1 MYDDVERS
9 IFRKQRD
16 WKNGAMVQ
24 SAQTVLGEIIGAI
37 GEPDFPSVAALE
49 LQRLTRFDLAAIVL
63 HQRSRGST
71 VIFDD
76 FDTIGCRSGIETY
89 ARQTHRINP
98 MLRASERGVVRA
110 RDFARKRLDIT
121 SALQSHIVPAPDEEL
136 GYRTIGWPTNH
147 EEIGLYFEG
156 WGGLV
161 EFGLYRERSRK
172 AASARMFSVLQ
183 NLRSPI
189 AAAFERHGKFV
200 ATARPGNWA
209 KVLSRREKEVCHL
222 LLAGC
227 ASDAIAL
234 RLRISRHTVKDH
246 RKNIF
251 RKLQIASLAELF
263 ALAR

>member
-1 MYDDVERS
+1 MPH
-9 IFRKQRD
+9 
-16 WKNGAMVQ
+16 

-37 GEPDFPSVAALE
+37 GEADFPSVAATE

-63 HQRSRGST
+63 HRRSCGST

-76 FDTIGCRSGIETY
+76 FDRIGCRSGIETY

-98 MLRASERGVVRA
+98 MLRAPERGVVRA
-110 RDFARKRLDIT
+110 RDFARSRLDIT
-121 SALQSHIVPAPDEEL
+121 SSLRPHVVSAPEEEL
-136 GYRTIGWPTNH
+136 GYRTVGWPSNQ
-147 EEIGLYFEG
+147 EEISLYFEG
-156 WGGLV
+156 WEGLV
-161 EFGLYRERSRK
+161 EVGLYRERSRK
-172 AASARMFSVLQ
+172 GASSRILDTLQ
-183 NLRSPI
+183 SLRWPL

-200 ATARPGNWA
+200 DAARPATWPERPRPSAWA
-209 KVLSRREKEVCHL
+209 EKLSSREREICAL

-251 RKLQIASLAELF
+251 RKLQVASLAELF

>member
-1 MYDDVERS
+1 M
-9 IFRKQRD
+9 
-16 WKNGAMVQ
+16 AQ

-49 LQRLTRFDLAAIVL
+49 LQRLTRFDLAAIIL
-63 HQRSRGST
+63 HRRSRGSTLGGST

-98 MLRASERGVVRA
+98 MLSASERGVVRA
-110 RDFARKRLDIT
+110 RDFARRRLDIT

-172 AASARMFSVLQ
+172 AASARVFGVLQ

-200 ATARPGNWA
+200 ATVRPDNWARP
-209 KVLSRREKEVCHL
+209 LSRREKEICDL

-251 RKLQIASLAELF
+251 RKLRVASLAELF